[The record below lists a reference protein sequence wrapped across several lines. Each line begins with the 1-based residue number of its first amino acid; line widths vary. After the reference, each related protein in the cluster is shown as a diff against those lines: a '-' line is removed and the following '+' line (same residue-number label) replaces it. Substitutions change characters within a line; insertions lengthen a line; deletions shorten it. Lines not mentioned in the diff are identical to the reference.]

1 MSDKAEHNKIKK
13 GNLLVISGPSGTGKG
28 TVCRRL
34 LAARPEIAYSISAT
48 TRAPREGEQNGR
60 EYWFL
65 SKEEFQQ
72 MIAQNRLLE
81 WAEVYGNYYGTPAD
95 KVREMLDSG
104 RDVLL
109 EIDTQGALNVQK
121 MFLKEGTFI
130 FLLPPSLAEL
140 ERRIRGRGTETEEA
154 IKRRLRAAID
164 EIPRGNNYDYI
175 ITNDTVEDVVEKI
188 GHIIEAERCAVYN
201 NLDKLKQL
209 EQEQH

>member
-1 MSDKAEHNKIKK
+1 MSDKAEQKKVKK
-13 GNLLVISGPSGTGKG
+13 GNLIVISGPSGTGKG

-34 LAARPEIAYSISAT
+34 LEVRPEIAYSISAT

-65 SKEEFQQ
+65 SKEEFKQ
-72 MIAQNRLLE
+72 MIVQNRLLE

-104 RDVLL
+104 HDVLL

-140 ERRIRGRGTETEEA
+140 EKRIRGRGTETEEA
-154 IKRRLRAAID
+154 IQRRLKAAID